1 MTHFDHGYNWKV
13 LGRLQ
18 AGIQAEEPGDAP
30 VLNGNRQIPSKFIP
44 YDKGWTFG
52 MSFDQSLL
60 YDVSGDV
67 IASDTKGCLKYTR
80 DCMDYVPVSNANNVL
95 DTGSWDMNHNAML
108 KDCFYATFQQ
118 VNGAWVPYEKLD
130 PMDLTKVIATW
141 NAGDWTDA
149 SGTSH
154 NTTHDT
160 LFCIPK
166 RSVIRNSHGITISS
180 DVAMGDLS
188 AFRYGNRAAGQEW
201 DYLGIG
207 VYPSSIVNNKLMSV
221 SGQAPAA
228 TRTRNAFRALAVAKG
243 GNWHLWNWH
252 EYALLRDMQMFCMK
266 DFNTQAALGNGVS
279 SGGQSGVKS
288 TGLTDAL
295 GPFAGDVSGTTT
307 PVKCLVDHAW
317 GNTWMFIDD
326 IYLGPGQSEA
336 VDENTYYYQA
346 VYAGTNP
353 ASSINCSVSTGKT
366 QILDKWYMGTPS
378 GTNMDCQNKPIV
390 LATGQHSWSLNGAP
404 IDAGATNK
412 GTCDD
417 NWRSYHTEEP
427 SSDTASSPRGRNFL
441 VGGRSNV
448 GASAGLFAVC
458 AYGPLSLSDWRFGA
472 RLAFT
477 F

>member
-1 MTHFDHGYNWKV
+1 MTHYDHTHNWKV
-13 LGRLQ
+13 QGRLQ
-18 AGIQAEEPGDAP
+18 AGLQAQGAGDA
-30 VLNGNRQIPSKFIP
+30 VILDNEGMIPNAFIH
-44 YDKGWTFG
+44 GGQWTYG
-52 MSFDQSLL
+52 LAFDQSVL
-60 YDVSGDV
+60 YDTSGGS
-67 IASDTKGCLKYTR
+67 IASDPRACLTYTR
-80 DCMDYVPVSNANNVL
+80 DCTNFVPVTNTNGVI
-95 DTGSWDMNHNAML
+95 DTGSWNISRNAML
-108 KDCFYATFQQ
+108 KDCFYATFKQEDNTWQ
-118 VNGAWVPYEKLD
+118 PYEKLN
-130 PMDLTKVIATW
+130 PLNLAQVIALW
-141 NAGDWTDA
+141 NGEYWEDA
-149 SGTSH
+149 TGTSH

-160 LFCIPK
+160 MFCIPK
-166 RSVIRNSHGITISS
+166 RSVQRNANGILMSS
-180 DVAMGDLS
+180 DPNFGDLS
-188 AFRYGNRAAGQEW
+188 AFRYGNRTAGQEW

-207 VYPSSIVNNKLMSV
+207 VYPASIVNDNLMSV
-221 SGQAPAA
+221 SGQTPAGSL
-228 TRTRNAFRALAVAKG
+228 TRNAFRTLAATKG

-252 EYALLRDMQMFCMK
+252 EYALLRDMQLFCMK

-279 SGGQSGVKS
+279 SGGQSGVKN

-317 GNTWMFIDD
+317 ANTWMFIDD
-326 IYLGPGQSEA
+326 IYLGPGQSET
-336 VDENTYYYQA
+336 VDSSTYYYQA
-346 VYAGTNP
+346 VYAGTNS
-353 ASSINCSVSTGKT
+353 ASSIDCSVSTGKT

-412 GTCDD
+412 GTCDN

-441 VGGRSNV
+441 VGGSSDS
-448 GASAGLFAVC
+448 GASDGVFAVL
-458 AYGPLSLSDWRFGA
+458 ANHTLSRSSWTCGA

>member
-1 MTHFDHGYNWKV
+1 MTHFDHGHNWKV

-18 AGIQAEEPGDAP
+18 AGLQAQGAGDAVILDSEGLIP
-30 VLNGNRQIPSKFIP
+30 DAFVRGN
-44 YDKGWTFG
+44 GWTFG

-60 YDVSGDV
+60 YDVSGGV
-67 IASDTKGCLKYTR
+67 ISSDTSGCLRYTR
-80 DCMDYVPVSNANNVL
+80 DCTDFIPVTNVNNNL
-95 DTGSWDMNHNAML
+95 NTGSWNMSSNAML
-108 KDCFYATFQQ
+108 RDCYYATFQQ
-118 VNGAWVPYEKLD
+118 VNGDWVPYEKLN
-130 PMDLTKVIATW
+130 PNNLAQTIAVW
-141 NAGDWTDA
+141 NDGDWED
-149 SGTSH
+149 SVGVSH

-160 LFCIPK
+160 CFVIPK
-166 RSVIRNSHGITISS
+166 RSVNRNANGITMSS
-180 DVAMGDLS
+180 DPSAGDLS
-188 AFRYGNRAAGQEW
+188 AFKYGNVTDSNAYGHLA
-201 DYLGIG
+201 IG
-207 VYPSSIVNNKLMSV
+207 VYPSSIVNGNLMSV
-221 SGQAPAA
+221 SGQTPAGNN
-228 TRTRNAFRALAVAKG
+228 TRNSFRSKAVAKG
-243 GNWHLWNWH
+243 GNWHLWNWY

-317 GNTWMFIDD
+317 ANTWMFIDD
-326 IYLGPGQSEA
+326 VYLGPGQSET
-336 VDENTYYYQA
+336 VDSSTYYYQA

-353 ASSINCSVSTGKT
+353 ASSIDCSVSTGKT

-412 GTCDD
+412 GTCDN
-417 NWRSYHTEEP
+417 NWRSYHADEP
-427 SSDTASSPRGRNFL
+427 SSDTASSPRGRNFF
-441 VGGRSNV
+441 VGGFSDV
-448 GASAGLFAVC
+448 GALDGLFTVTA
-458 AYGPLSLSDWRFGA
+458 GSPLSYSFWACGA